1 MAMHLPVLF
10 RCLRICIRFFLEAH
24 QLLVAANINNG
35 ELSING
41 KYSQI
46 KICMFSELRIALYC

>member
-41 KYSQI
+41 KY
-46 KICMFSELRIALYC
+46 Y